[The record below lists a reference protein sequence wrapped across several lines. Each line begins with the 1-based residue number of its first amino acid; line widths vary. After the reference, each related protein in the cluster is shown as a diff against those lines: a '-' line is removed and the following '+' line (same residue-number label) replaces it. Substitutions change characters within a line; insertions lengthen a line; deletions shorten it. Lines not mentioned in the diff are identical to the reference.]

1 MVAQGIPADS
11 VQRALT
17 EVFERPAYRWVQQRS
32 VRSWLGERWAELG
45 DSLASLEAS
54 NPALFKVLVAALIV
68 LLVVLLVHIGYV
80 VWRVLRGAPAPA
92 VQALAGAVK
101 GWDAGSHA
109 RHADELAAAGRW
121 TEALGHRFLAL
132 VLELDHRRALR
143 FHPSKTPAE
152 YVGEAR
158 LDPPGRESMID
169 VVGRLYR
176 HVFGAAPCDAAAYH
190 AFGESAR
197 LVIQHARSH

>member
-1 MVAQGIPADS
+1 M
-11 VQRALT
+11 
-17 EVFERPAYRWVQQRS
+17 
-32 VRSWLGERWAELG
+32 GERWAELR
-45 DSLASLEAS
+45 DSLAALESS
-54 NPALFKVLVAALIV
+54 NPALFKVLVVALLA
-68 LLVVLLVHIGYV
+68 LLAVLLVHIAYV
-80 VWRVLRGAPAPA
+80 LWRVLRGSPAPA
-92 VQALAGAVK
+92 VPALAGPVQ
-101 GWDAGSHA
+101 GWDAASHA
-109 RHADELAAAGRW
+109 RHAAALAAAGRW

-190 AFGESAR
+190 AFGESAQ
-197 LVIQHARSH
+197 LVVQHARSN